1 MDGTIDVHGLKFHWQ
16 LERDDARTCT
26 LTIAFG
32 DLTASHR
39 CNAGLT
45 KEQIEEQARLLA
57 SSTISATAPT
67 TTADNRLGTN

>member
-1 MDGTIDVHGLKFHWQ
+1 MDGTIDVRGLKFHWR

-26 LTIAFG
+26 LKIAFG
-32 DLTASHR
+32 DLAAVHR

-67 TTADNRLGTN
+67 TTADKRIGTS